1 MTDLAKF
8 FAGVRSNPFS
18 GSLTAGQV
26 QGCEAILRA
35 CERHGVT
42 DPRHQANIL
51 AQVHH
56 ETGGQMLPV
65 KETVY
70 AYSKDRDPSD
80 AQVIARLDAAFA
92 KGQLPWVKTPYWRDG
107 WFGRGMIQIT
117 HRDNYAKLGE
127 ALGVMLLVDRDL
139 ALDLTVSADIAVVG
153 MRDGI
158 FTGKK
163 LGDYLNA
170 TRDDP
175 AAARA
180 IVNGDVPKVGP
191 EIAAKHKAFL
201 AALVAAR
208 AASPKPVPAPVLTVE
223 ARLAALEAWRATI
236 EGART

>member
-1 MTDLAKF
+1 MTDLPTF
-8 FAGVRSNPFS
+8 FTRARAHPFG
-18 GSLTAGQV
+18 GSLTTGQV
-26 QGCEAILRA
+26 QGCEAILAA

-42 DPRHQANIL
+42 DPRHVANIL

-70 AYSKDRDPSD
+70 GYSKDRDPSD
-80 AQVIARLDAAFA
+80 AEVIRRLDTAWS
-92 KGQLPWVKTPYWRDG
+92 KGQLPWVRAPYWRDG

-139 ALDLTVSADIAVVG
+139 ALDMETAADIAVVG

-163 LGDYLNA
+163 LADYLNA

-180 IVNGDVPKVGP
+180 IVNGDVPKIGP
-191 EIAAKHKAFL
+191 EIAKTHKAFL
-201 AALVAAR
+201 AALGGAG
-208 AASPKPVPAPVLTVE
+208 AASPKPAPAPALTVE
-223 ARLAALEAWRATI
+223 ARLAALEAWRAAV
-236 EGART
+236 EARL